1 MTFRVMALTG
11 GFAMIFQCLFGSL
24 GKLLSFSPLKALI
37 EVYCG
42 IFGIITVILEIPI
55 EKARFIQRFRKMVNE
70 HAKFLTFTWGRG
82 VFYFFAGSLMFSQMN
97 LIDMLIG
104 GWMCFTG
111 FTSIV
116 VGQAT
121 ANKLV
126 SLRKTLGSESVVKAK
141 FSKMDAD
148 SSGNLDATELAAL
161 CKELGSPLDHNEL
174 VAALGC
180 MDKDG
185 NGKIE
190 YEEFYEWWSGFE
202 KVDRDTV
209 GGQLMV

>member
-1 MTFRVMALTG
+1 MHLLWGARRPFFLSPYPSR
-11 GFAMIFQCLFGSL
+11 SL
-24 GKLLSFSPLKALI
+24 RP
-37 EVYCG
+37 
-42 IFGIITVILEIPI
+42 P
-55 EKARFIQRFRKMVNE
+55 QRFRKMVNDN
-70 HAKFLTFTWGRG
+70 AKFLTFTWGRG
-82 VFYFFAGSLMFSQMN
+82 IFYFFAGSLMFSQMN

-126 SLRKTLGSESVVKAK
+126 ELRKTLGSESVVKAK
-141 FSKMDAD
+141 FNKMDTD
-148 SSGNLDATELAAL
+148 KSGNLDAAELAEL

-180 MDKDG
+180 MDTDG
-185 NGKIE
+185 NGKID
-190 YEEFYEWWSGFE
+190 YDEFYAWWAGF
-202 KVDRDTV
+202 KNVDRGSV